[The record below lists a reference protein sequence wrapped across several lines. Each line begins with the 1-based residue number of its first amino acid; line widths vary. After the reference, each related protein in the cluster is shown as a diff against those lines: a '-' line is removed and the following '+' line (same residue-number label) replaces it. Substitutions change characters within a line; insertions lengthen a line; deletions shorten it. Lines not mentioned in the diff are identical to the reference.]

1 MEVLRV
7 EDLWVKVEGRE
18 VLKGVNF
25 SIKEREKV
33 LIVGDNGSGKTT
45 LAETIMGF
53 IRPDRGRILFKGKE
67 LKGEEDF
74 NQIRRKIGYCFQ
86 NPDEQLFCPTVEEEI
101 AFAPLALGK
110 KREEVE
116 EIVKELL
123 KTFQIEHLRER
134 PTHKLSGGEK
144 RIVSVAAVLS
154 MDPEVLILDEPTLGL
169 DRKRFQIL
177 SSFLKETE
185 IPVLLITHEKELI
198 EHLGWRVVRI
208 EGP

>member
-1 MEVLRV
+1 MRRV
-7 EDLWVKVEGRE
+7 
-18 VLKGVNF
+18 
-25 SIKEREKV
+25 S
-33 LIVGDNGSGKTT
+33 
-45 LAETIMGF
+45 ETSS
-53 IRPDRGRILFKGKE
+53 
-67 LKGEEDF
+67 
-74 NQIRRKIGYCFQ
+74 Y
-86 NPDEQLFCPTVEEEI
+86 LFCPTVEEEI

-169 DRKRFQIL
+169 DRKCCVQ
-177 SSFLKETE
+177 
-185 IPVLLITHEKELI
+185 
-198 EHLGWRVVRI
+198 
-208 EGP
+208 